1 MRPSQNEMFSYHT
14 VVFKFFVVVWSHESD
29 FCAELECASK
39 ALRGAS
45 CFSSLRAC
53 EDGCTLPA
61 DSVSCC
67 FCYLYYESG
76 IPGFTR

>member
-39 ALRGAS
+39 AFARRFLFLILACVRRRMHP
-45 CFSSLRAC
+45 SSRFGEL
-53 EDGCTLPA
+53 LLLL
-61 DSVSCC
+61 
-67 FCYLYYESG
+67 FIL
-76 IPGFTR
+76 